1 MNFSQ
6 ANAVSLKVKIIQ
18 RGPVHR
24 LCKMALKRQKSLT
37 YIHTGD
43 PFKLSMCF
51 NESGTIS
58 AKYLL
63 DTGSGK
69 FHRWDHDL
77 LIFRGCRPLTIL
89 VGVTTFKLSHLLKS
103 IVTLASSTLGFR
115 VGVLIS
121 STHSWIILSNL
132 GSIRRWRGSCRVY
145 LWWLLLSLCAACSR
159 LIHCLNSSV
168 EPRVEH
174 LARLFWAM
182 APRLIFVHLFCL
194 LFSFDSWFLWAL
206 SCCFSRSK
214 SVSIV

>member
-1 MNFSQ
+1 MASFYEWQIFMTELFYRGKLISENAIAIETGDASVGCMNNEQNIILAVIILAKLSMNFSQ

-121 STHSWIILSNL
+121 STHS
-132 GSIRRWRGSCRVY
+132 
-145 LWWLLLSLCAACSR
+145 
-159 LIHCLNSSV
+159 
-168 EPRVEH
+168 
-174 LARLFWAM
+174 
-182 APRLIFVHLFCL
+182 
-194 LFSFDSWFLWAL
+194 
-206 SCCFSRSK
+206 
-214 SVSIV
+214 